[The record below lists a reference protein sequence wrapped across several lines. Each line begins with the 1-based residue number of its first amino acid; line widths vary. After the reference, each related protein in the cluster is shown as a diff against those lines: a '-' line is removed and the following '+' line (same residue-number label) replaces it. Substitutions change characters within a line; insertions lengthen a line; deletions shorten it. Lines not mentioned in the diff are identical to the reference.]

1 MIIFGYKKITAT
13 ASTLKLEPDG
23 TPGATLSLNVAD
35 GLSTYIIDGTATLTS
50 SLTITTTGTPVE
62 GLQALFFFQGGLTLG
77 ANNFTFFGYQLSAVE
92 ALKGCVMYAYYDGSS
107 WQRLVLPRTDAT
119 EWIETDDI
127 KDGAVTDGKVASGID
142 GSKLS
147 AGTVPGTALAASSI
161 TNSQLAVM
169 PTLTIKGNNTG
180 GNSVPIDL
188 TVAQVWTMLGGQT
201 WDASGTASVSNTG
214 GGNTVTGNYSIA
226 VGQNNNV
233 SGDHA
238 GAIGR
243 DCIASADYSLA
254 LGYDAGASRIGEI
267 AKNNVST
274 ALKRQEIEDIMSA
287 LTTDATPT
295 TLQVGGAAAFNIP
308 NNTVVAYKLHVLAS
322 QDGGTAGT
330 VGDTASWE
338 IKGTIKNLSGTTS
351 MEDDVLYLSSGRILP
366 REQGTAQAGGANSIT
381 LQASAPVGDNRFI
394 CAEIY
399 ILSGTGAGQTN
410 YITSYNGTTKV
421 AAVQNTWGV
430 IPDNTS
436 VYRIVTQDSKNA
448 NTISWDVNVVAN
460 NGTDTLD
467 VTCTGEANK
476 NIVWYC
482 TLEGIEILLS

>member
-119 EWIETDDI
+119 EWIETNDI
-127 KDGAVTDGKVASGID
+127 EDGSVTNAKIASGID

-147 AGTVPGTALAASSI
+147 AGTVPGSALAASSI
-161 TNSQLAVM
+161 TNSQLALM

-201 WDASGTASVSNTG
+201 WDSSATASVANTG
-214 GGNTVTGNYSIA
+214 GSNTVTGNYSIA
-226 VGQNNNV
+226 VGQNNTV

-243 DCIASADYSLA
+243 DCTASANYSLA

-287 LTTDATPT
+287 ATTDATPT

-308 NNTVVAYKLHVLAS
+308 NNTVVSFKLHVLGA

-351 MEDDVLYLSSGRILP
+351 MEDDVLYVNSGRILP
-366 REQGTAQAGGANSIT
+366 REQGTAQAGGATSIT
-381 LQASAPVGDNRFI
+381 LQASAPAEDSRFI
-394 CAEIY
+394 CAEVY

-421 AAVQNTWGV
+421 ANVQNTWSV
-430 IPDNTS
+430 NPDNTS

-467 VTCTGEANK
+467 VTCTGQANK